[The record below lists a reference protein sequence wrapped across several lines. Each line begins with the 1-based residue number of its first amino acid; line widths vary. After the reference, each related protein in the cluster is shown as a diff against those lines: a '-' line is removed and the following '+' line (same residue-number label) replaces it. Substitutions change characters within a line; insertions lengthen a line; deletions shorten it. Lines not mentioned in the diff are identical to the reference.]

1 MYWHMYCYQELSFF
15 VEIFKML
22 LCIFFY
28 VMLVVVFGVV
38 VGVYFDARVHYDVE
52 IGLYT
57 YVGYFHF
64 EF

>member
-38 VGVYFDARVHYDVE
+38 GVYFDARVHYDAE
-52 IGLYT
+52 IGMYT
-57 YVGYFHF
+57 YVGYFHS